1 MCLPLAAPV
10 LLRQAGGIFSLG
22 LKVVISGEVLAS
34 TYRSL
39 GGMMQEAKMYL
50 EMPRLMALTL
60 IVLLLGF
67 VLEGACRLAYDL
79 IVRWRR

>member
-1 MCLPLAAPV
+1 
-10 LLRQAGGIFSLG
+10 
-22 LKVVISGEVLAS
+22 
-34 TYRSL
+34 
-39 GGMMQEAKMYL
+39 MMQEAKMYL